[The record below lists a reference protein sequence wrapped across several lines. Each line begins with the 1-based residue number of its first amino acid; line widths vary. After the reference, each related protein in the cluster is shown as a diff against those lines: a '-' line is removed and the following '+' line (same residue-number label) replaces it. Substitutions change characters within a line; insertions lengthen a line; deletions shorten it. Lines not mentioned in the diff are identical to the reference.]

1 MKVVII
7 GASFAGVA
15 AALETRKRHPN
26 ARIVLLEKQATLA
39 YIPNGLHLYW
49 KKEIEDL
56 NKARFITEEQLVK
69 NHIDFHL
76 GANVEKINTTQK
88 P

>member
-39 YIPNGLHLYW
+39 YIPNGVTFVFG
-49 KKEIEDL
+49 KKKLRI
-56 NKARFITEEQLVK
+56 
-69 NHIDFHL
+69 
-76 GANVEKINTTQK
+76 
-88 P
+88 

>member
-15 AALETRKRHPN
+15 AALEVRKN
-26 ARIVLLEKQATLA
+26 NSDAEIILLEKQLTLG

-49 KKEIEDL
+49 ENKISDL
-56 NKARFITEEQLVK
+56 DSAYFITKKQL
-69 NHIDFHL
+69 
-76 GANVEKINTTQK
+76 EKQNIHCY
-88 P
+88 